1 MCCSLRS
8 VVQPGVWQVDI
19 PVCHVLV
26 FMLLYATSER
36 VVNSCL
42 FDLLS
47 ESYFL
52 LDNTAVS
59 VADTRGRLRNT
70 FDNLPRNDY
79 IYKM

>member
-1 MCCSLRS
+1 MLLTPLLWC
-8 VVQPGVWQVDI
+8 QPGVWQVDI

-26 FMLLYATSER
+26 FMLSYTTSER